1 MNCIEFTIW
10 LCGNSQMFNSTSI
23 TRGFNEKQISS
34 SYKTLTIPSLQLHVA
49 QWIRLRAW
57 LKSYS
62 EVNLLQWIH
71 VCQKNFMF
79 ITTSAFLNQ
88 LFFECLRE
96 RISCG
101 GKKKRLP
108 NFTTGFVRRD
118 AVPLGTFTKYTWH
131 ITNIIHVKQIFE
143 TPLVSTFTYLFI

>member
-1 MNCIEFTIW
+1 LI
-10 LCGNSQMFNSTSI
+10 
-23 TRGFNEKQISS
+23 
-34 SYKTLTIPSLQLHVA
+34 
-49 QWIRLRAW
+49 
-57 LKSYS
+57 
-62 EVNLLQWIH
+62 
-71 VCQKNFMF
+71 F
-79 ITTSAFLNQ
+79 ITASAFLNQ
-88 LFFECLRE
+88 LFFDCLRE

-143 TPLVSTFTYLFI
+143 TPLVSIFIYLFIYVFLVHLTVLLAAVDSEGNGCDQMLGAFQLFALYSPSGPSWPVLG

>member
-1 MNCIEFTIW
+1 MNTNLQTELLSSHVSECLTLQKPIQKISFKTTFVFLTL
-10 LCGNSQMFNSTSI
+10 LCHQ
-23 TRGFNEKQISS
+23 
-34 SYKTLTIPSLQLHVA
+34 
-49 QWIRLRAW
+49 
-57 LKSYS
+57 
-62 EVNLLQWIH
+62 
-71 VCQKNFMF
+71 
-79 ITTSAFLNQ
+79 
-88 LFFECLRE
+88 FFFDCLRE

-143 TPLVSTFTYLFI
+143 TPLVSTFIYFYLLIVCLKTLPVSQTR